1 MRLIDKIESL
11 KEHFSDQQGIC
22 LDLSKE
28 EFLDYGS
35 LASLI
40 KKSSF
45 LDTLLLP
52 RLKKD
57 NAKEVLDLLNEVT
70 IENTTLT
77 NIRLNLLAFGG
88 EVPDEIDFVYQQI
101 RSRLL
106 RNKKRIFA
114 IHGGGYIG
122 LGLMADIISQSPFDY
137 NIFATSS
144 DKFTNLLINSIH
156 KFWIQHESSHENNVT
171 CINNISMVYSRDSQN
186 IIDLYVHSNIIAIC
200 LTEEGV
206 LNSAKHIAR
215 GLISRYQL
223 DQAGLKIFVLMNKTN
238 CAEFVR
244 NEVAKEILAQTNSPI
259 FVDKVLASIQFI
271 PTMVDRIVNKIDT
284 QTLLNQI
291 RAQLYKYKNLLKK
304 QNIINSTK
312 DIHEQFDT
320 ILNSPRKLIKVIK
333 EFDLQINLFN
343 AELSF
348 VLYVPHGL
356 PEVSR
361 FPAITAVKNL
371 DQFIMLKNK
380 YINGPHAVLA
390 WLGGLM
396 GYRTIA
402 QASQNSMIMSI
413 IENMMRLEIAPILQ
427 AENPSISKR
436 QLAYLKS
443 TFINH
448 CKKSKKDSILRVG
461 RDPLRKTIQN
471 GCIMGVINICK
482 NLDLKI
488 STHHLELGIA
498 AGILYAINDIDPVN
512 LECQKIKEIFNQS
525 NSYKDILC
533 YKGTYGNGNYP
544 GLDEVN
550 DKIIIQNILY
560 QIKVLKGLI
569 YARRNNNITRWGYEK
584 AR

>member
-1 MRLIDKIESL
+1 VRLIDKIESL

-57 NAKEVLDLLNEVT
+57 NAKEVLDLLNDVM
-70 IENTTLT
+70 IQNTTLT
-77 NIRLNLLAFGG
+77 NIRLNLSALGG

-156 KFWIQHESSHENNVT
+156 KFWIQHESSNENNVT
-171 CINNISMVYSRDSQN
+171 CINNIFMVYSRDSQN

-223 DQAGLKIFVLMNKTN
+223 DQAGLKIFILMNKTN

-244 NEVAKEILAQTNSPI
+244 NEVAK
-259 FVDKVLASIQFI
+259 
-271 PTMVDRIVNKIDT
+271 
-284 QTLLNQI
+284 
-291 RAQLYKYKNLLKK
+291 
-304 QNIINSTK
+304 
-312 DIHEQFDT
+312 
-320 ILNSPRKLIKVIK
+320 
-333 EFDLQINLFN
+333 
-343 AELSF
+343 
-348 VLYVPHGL
+348 
-356 PEVSR
+356 
-361 FPAITAVKNL
+361 
-371 DQFIMLKNK
+371 
-380 YINGPHAVLA
+380 
-390 WLGGLM
+390 
-396 GYRTIA
+396 
-402 QASQNSMIMSI
+402 
-413 IENMMRLEIAPILQ
+413 
-427 AENPSISKR
+427 
-436 QLAYLKS
+436 
-443 TFINH
+443 
-448 CKKSKKDSILRVG
+448 
-461 RDPLRKTIQN
+461 
-471 GCIMGVINICK
+471 
-482 NLDLKI
+482 
-488 STHHLELGIA
+488 
-498 AGILYAINDIDPVN
+498 
-512 LECQKIKEIFNQS
+512 
-525 NSYKDILC
+525 
-533 YKGTYGNGNYP
+533 
-544 GLDEVN
+544 
-550 DKIIIQNILY
+550 
-560 QIKVLKGLI
+560 
-569 YARRNNNITRWGYEK
+569 
-584 AR
+584 